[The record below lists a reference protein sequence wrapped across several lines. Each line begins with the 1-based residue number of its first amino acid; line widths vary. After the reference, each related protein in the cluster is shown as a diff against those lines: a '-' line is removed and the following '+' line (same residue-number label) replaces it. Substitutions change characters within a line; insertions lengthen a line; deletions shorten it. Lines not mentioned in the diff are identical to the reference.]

1 MALGALAM
9 GFRYADLWEMPLNDY
24 LIFSAITAEAN
35 SAASSAGSNKRY
47 REATQADIESL
58 KRM

>member
-1 MALGALAM
+1 M
-9 GFRYADLWEMPLNDY
+9 GFSYADLWEMPLNDD

-35 SAASSAGSNKRY
+35 SAASSAGRGKRY